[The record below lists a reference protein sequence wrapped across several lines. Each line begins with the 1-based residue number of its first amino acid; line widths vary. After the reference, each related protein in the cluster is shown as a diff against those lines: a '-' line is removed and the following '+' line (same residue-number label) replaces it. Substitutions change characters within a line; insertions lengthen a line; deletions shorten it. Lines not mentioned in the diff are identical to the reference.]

1 MKEAKN
7 GWQLQA
13 SPDHRIGVGI
23 KNDTE
28 EIALVSNRAEILALK
43 RVILF

>member
-1 MKEAKN
+1 MAALGKPR
-7 GWQLQA
+7 
-13 SPDHRIGVGI
+13 SSRIGVGI

>member
-1 MKEAKN
+1 MAALGKPR
-7 GWQLQA
+7 
-13 SPDHRIGVGI
+13 SSRIGVAI